1 MKYTLFMLAI
11 ALLASCSSPTSG
23 LQTTKSSDSKEM
35 SLDDSEASRE
45 FALETYL
52 QRTPGVVVNGSGQ
65 NATVQVRGV
74 NSFSGN
80 TQPLFVING
89 TDSGQNYGRVADL
102 LRGVKIKSVEVLKG
116 SDATLYGA
124 RGGGGVIVI
133 KTE

>member
-1 MKYTLFMLAI
+1 MKYTLFFI
-11 ALLASCSSPTSG
+11 AVTFLASCSSPTSG

-35 SLDDSEASRE
+35 SLGDNEVSQE

-52 QRTPGVVVNGSGQ
+52 QRTPGVVVNGSSQ
-65 NATVQVRGV
+65 HATVQVRGV
-74 NSFSGN
+74 NSFGSN
-80 TQPLFVING
+80 TQPLFIING

-102 LRGVKIKSVEVLKG
+102 LRGVDIKSVEVLKG

-133 KTE
+133 KTQ

>member
-1 MKYTLFMLAI
+1 MKYTLFFVAVVF
-11 ALLASCSSPTSG
+11 LASCSSPTSG

-35 SLDDSEASRE
+35 SLSDEELSQE
-45 FALETYL
+45 FALEMYL
-52 QRTPGVVVNGSGQ
+52 QRTPGVVVNGSGE

-89 TDSGQNYGRVADL
+89 MDSGQNYGRVANL

-133 KTE
+133 KTQ